1 MGITYHFRPLSSA
14 VLSHEINMLAVAV
27 LLVLSVTAQ
36 AAKYD
41 YDSYGRDVYYE
52 EPSYTYEARPMY
64 GYESRYKRSADR
76 EWLSE
81 EELRSFVESVREM
94 AIARGLPVRDREAQQ
109 SRSCRDR
116 DCLLCLPLIGC
127 LFG

>member
-27 LLVLSVTAQ
+27 LLVLSVSAQ

-76 EWLSE
+76 EGLSE
-81 EELRSFVESVREM
+81 EELRSFSESVQEM
-94 AIARGLPVRDREAQQ
+94 AIARGLTVREGQQ
-109 SRSCRDR
+109 GRCR
-116 DCLLCLPLIGC
+116 
-127 LFG
+127 

>member
-27 LLVLSVTAQ
+27 LLVLSVSAQ

-64 GYESRYKRSADR
+64 GYESRYKRSTDR
-76 EWLSE
+76 EGLSE
-81 EELRSFVESVREM
+81 AEMRSFSESFREM
-94 AIARGLPVRDREAQQ
+94 ATQMGMQVIREGQQ
-109 SRSCRDR
+109 SCR
-116 DCLLCLPLIGC
+116 
-127 LFG
+127 